1 MDERRFD
8 KRIRELLDH
17 HEEAVPERV
26 WEKVNEGPPR
36 RRRALAWWMTSL
48 TLALLLA
55 GFFYAGLQRN
65 DPGPVTA
72 VPAETTVPE
81 EPAIPA
87 ALPRSV
93 SGMPVSN
100 PAAVG
105 QSDPPAEPAQAA
117 TEPAGTAEP
126 PAPVLATLLQ
136 VQQQPDTGPGE
147 VATNVTDEPAVNAT
161 ESEET
166 ASEPATEPV
175 SASAGVGRENQAL
188 SGNATENE
196 EPAPAE
202 EKGSVPSMPKAPAA
216 ARHAP
221 YSIEVIGSGEFPTKR
236 LANAPGVTDDTYR
249 LLRKESEL
257 HDRAYNLAVYLRTDL
272 SDRFFV
278 RLGVQYECIYEKL
291 SVKLTD
297 YFDSKVLVDTL
308 LKGFVLDPFQPPQP
322 YLLLDTVYDYQ
333 YNRFQ
338 HQKSNRY
345 VMIHVPL
352 LAGYRVQ
359 FEKFEL
365 YASGGLSLNIV
376 TYSKGT
382 ILAPDSE
389 YMLVLEDPGSTPFLS
404 RTGFSAHVS
413 MGLAYYVSPKVSF
426 LFEPAY
432 RYGLGNMTRSEYPLK
447 QRYSA
452 ASVGL
457 GLKMDF

>member
-17 HEEAVPERV
+17 HEEAVPERI
-26 WEKVNEGPPR
+26 WEKVNEEPPR
-36 RRRALAWWMTSL
+36 RKRAVAWWMTSL

-65 DPGPVTA
+65 DPGPLTTGTA
-72 VPAETTVPE
+72 ESTVPD
-81 EPAIPA
+81 EPTTPT
-87 ALPRSV
+87 ALPQAI

-100 PAAVG
+100 PAEGG
-105 QSDPPAEPAQAA
+105 QPQSPPEP
-117 TEPAGTAEP
+117 TRTVMEPAGTAGASD

-136 VQQQPDTGPGE
+136 VQQQPDAGPGE
-147 VATNVTDEPAVNAT
+147 TATSVAAEPSVKEAGP
-161 ESEET
+161 EE
-166 ASEPATEPV
+166 AAADPAGT
-175 SASAGVGRENQAL
+175 SAGVGPEEQAF
-188 SGNATENE
+188 SGIAPENE
-196 EPAPAE
+196 ETGPAE
-202 EKGSVPSMPKAPAA
+202 EKGKGPSMPKAPVA

-221 YSIEVIGSGEFPTKR
+221 YSIEVIGSGEFPTKF
-236 LANAPGVTDDTYR
+236 LADAPGITDGTYR

-257 HDRAYNLAVYLRTDL
+257 HDRAYNFAVYLRTDL
-272 SDRFFV
+272 TDRFFV

-297 YFDSKVLVDTL
+297 DFDSKVLVDTL

-352 LAGYRVQ
+352 MAGYRVE
-359 FEKFEL
+359 FEKFEV

-404 RTGFSAHVS
+404 RTGFSAHASV
-413 MGLAYYVSPKVSF
+413 GLAYYVSPRVSF

-452 ASVGL
+452 FSVGL